1 MFKRVINKL
10 RLSVPSWFT
19 GSNVLL
25 GVLSIVFSGKGEFTG
40 ASLCILLA
48 AVLDFLDG
56 AVARLLKAEST
67 FGKEFDSLADAITF
81 GAAPALLLFYLGDF
95 SGLGYLKY
103 APLLLALFAAL
114 RLAYFNSGPSQKD
127 AFSGLPSPAAGM
139 FVAGLPLGIEFS
151 RFRILHLLDTDWFI
165 PGISIFLSFAM
176 VMPVKMVSFKSKK
189 SVLQSIPLA
198 VIIAGIIYYFK
209 AAALPF
215 IILSYILWSLILNIA
230 VKIRS

>member
-1 MFKRVINKL
+1 MYKRFLNRL
-10 RLSVPSWFT
+10 RLSVPNWFT

-25 GVLSIVFSGKGEFTG
+25 GVLSIVYSGKGEFTG
-40 ASLCILLA
+40 AALCILLA
-48 AVLDFLDG
+48 GVLDFMDG
-56 AVARLLKAEST
+56 AVARLLKAESA

-103 APLLLALFAAL
+103 IPLILALFAAL
-114 RLAYFNSGPSQKD
+114 RLAYFNSGPSQKE
-127 AFSGLPSPAAGM
+127 AFSGLPSPASGI

-151 RFRILHLLDTDWFI
+151 RFRILHLLDSDWFI
-165 PGISIFLSFAM
+165 PGISIFLSLAM
-176 VMPVKMVSFKSKK
+176 VLPIRMVSFKSKK
-189 SVLQSIPLA
+189 AILQSIPMFMLM
-198 VIIAGIIYYFK
+198 AGCLFYFK